1 MAMNFGEFVTIN
13 RWNITSEKALKRAMK
28 LYSEYEEGLHDELDF
43 RCWCVQK
50 AVEYYDGFDQYSEVV
65 ASWNELGE
73 NETVLTIH
81 RHDGWT
87 WEEYDDK
94 AYDYEERMPEDYADE
109 PGYTYHINPL
119 TKEVWSPYESDEGVR
134 VVWSNIAENELK
146 NMNLPG
152 YNNGWTEEA
161 AENEYKEANRK
172 NLLAWAHKAWAEE
185 FYDLISYSV
194 KGCEKYDRKPLMLE
208 YAREEF
214 DHIKKK
220 EKEELADW
228 YDLMTERYTDFD
240 VETFLEVGNTP
251 EDIAAVVKY
260 MPHTVKNMKFTWG
273 IKKWIDLSVCSDN
286 VCFFVAY
293 EYNYYFYD
301 ATKAKWIHKTPS
313 LEVEEFFCTEFKK
326 ALVRALN

>member
-1 MAMNFGEFVTIN
+1 MSMNFGEFVTVN
-13 RWNITSEKALKRAMK
+13 RWNITNEKNLKQAIK
-28 LYSEYEEGLHDELDF
+28 LYEDYKKGLHEELDF
-43 RCWCVQK
+43 RLWYVQK
-50 AVEYYDGFDQYSEVV
+50 AAEYYDAFDQYTDVV
-65 ASWNELGE
+65 DGWVTN
-73 NETVLTIH
+73 H
-81 RHDGWT
+81 HDGWD
-87 WEEYDDK
+87 WVEIDDE
-94 AYDYEERMPEDYADE
+94 AYGYYEERMPEDYADE
-109 PGYTYHINPL
+109 PGYTYHVNPL

-134 VVWSNIAENELK
+134 VVWNNITDGELK

-152 YNNGWTEEA
+152 YNSGWTEES

-172 NLLAWAHKAWAEE
+172 NLLKWARKAWAEE
-185 FYDLISYSV
+185 FYDWIGYSV
-194 KGCEKYDRKPLMLE
+194 HACDKYDRKPWLLV

-214 DHIKKK
+214 DRIKQEEKKEFKDWCDLIVEKYNDFDIKK
-220 EKEELADW
+220 
-228 YDLMTERYTDFD
+228 
-240 VETFLEVGNTP
+240 FLETESTP
-251 EDIAAVVKY
+251 DDIATVVKY

-313 LEVEEFFCTEFKK
+313 LEVEEFLCIEFKK